1 MQTNKKLSAIAL
13 AALAFAALSA
23 APALAKH
30 RHHPVVHSTAP
41 LYNQAPDDF
50 GDVQPTPQRDAAL
63 RECNLAMQKF
73 SDSAWETAKSA
84 AYATCMTNHGQT
96 P

>member
-1 MQTNKKLSAIAL
+1 MQTNTLSAIAL
-13 AALAFAALSA
+13 SALAFATLSA

-30 RHHPVVHSTAP
+30 RHHPVVHTTVA
-41 LYNQAPDDF
+41 LYNQAPDGF
-50 GDVQPTPQRDAAL
+50 GDVQPTPERDAAL
-63 RECNLAMQKF
+63 RECNLQMQKF

-84 AYATCMTNHGQT
+84 AYATCMTNHGQM

>member
-13 AALAFAALSA
+13 AALACATLTA

-30 RHHPVVHSTAP
+30 RHHPVVHTTVA
-41 LYNQAPDDF
+41 LYNQAPDSF

-63 RECNLAMQKF
+63 RQCNGEMQKL

-84 AYATCMTNHGQT
+84 AYATCMTNLGQM